1 MSYRAVLFDLDGTL
15 LDTLEDLAGASNTAL
30 GRLGC
35 PVHPLA
41 QYKLWIGDGI
51 DNLVRSVLPP
61 ARRDAATLGECG
73 RLIRE
78 EYSRGWADHT
88 RPYEGVADLLDALA
102 QRSVPMAVLSN
113 KPHELAQKCVA
124 RLLPRWSFATVLG
137 QRADTP
143 RKPHPAG
150 ALQIA
155 ELLGLRP
162 GEMLYLGD
170 TNTDMQTAVGAGM
183 YPVGALW
190 GFRSAAELLDA
201 GAKQLIGRPAE
212 LLELLQE

>member
-1 MSYRAVLFDLDGTL
+1 LPYRAVLFDLDGTL
-15 LDTLEDLAGASNTAL
+15 LDTLEDLAGASNAAL

-35 PVHPLA
+35 PMHPLA

-61 ARRDAATLGECG
+61 PRHDPQTLAECG

-78 EYSRGWADHT
+78 EYSRCWADRT
-88 RPYEGVADLLDALA
+88 RPYEGVAELLDALTE
-102 QRSVPMAVLSN
+102 RGVPMAVLSN

-162 GEMLYLGD
+162 EEMLYLGD

-183 YPVGALW
+183 HPVGALW
-190 GFRSAAELLDA
+190 GFRSAEELCAA

-212 LLELLQE
+212 LLELLRG